1 MPFAVYM
8 LAFLAVMA
16 AVVFAAVVVGVP
28 QGWLAIGLGVL
39 VIAAVLAGAQQMRRA
54 APRRRPRTGP

>member
-1 MPFAVYM
+1 VPFAVYM

-28 QGWLAIGLGVL
+28 QGWLAIGLAVL
-39 VIAAVLAGAQQMRRA
+39 VVAAVVAGAQQVRKS
-54 APRRRPRTGP
+54 APRRRR

>member
-16 AVVFAAVVVGVP
+16 LLVFAAVVVGVP
-28 QGWLAIGLGVL
+28 QGWLAIGLAVL
-39 VIAAVLAGAQQMRRA
+39 VVLAVVVGAQRVRRA
-54 APRRRPRTGP
+54 TPRRRS